1 VSLKQEN
8 VNMTYIVRYIT
19 DEGFYFD
26 YQKRGKTEYTKK
38 GAERIANRLHKQ
50 FNWTCYLIEVN
61 PS

>member
-1 VSLKQEN
+1 MKY
-8 VNMTYIVRYIT
+8 TIRFIT

-26 YQKRGKTEYTKK
+26 YQKRGKTEYTKR